1 MLKQTILKN
10 QDNHQMT
17 DQHTN
22 NLKSKLTFMKNVC
35 GLSSLLNNSS
45 NYWEKAIQNTL
56 YICNREDI
64 TKSELENENKNIKN
78 DNNNL
83 FKVTNINQKKNNCNK
98 NIYTKEWSNQENEI
112 LIKQYFK
119 LGNKNIKKLSEL
131 IKTKSIQQ
139 INYRIKKIESK
150 SKMRSFTRQD
160 DLKIIELLE
169 IYGKNWDLIEKNFTD
184 FTSEML
190 EERYYN
196 KLDPKLKR
204 TKFTEEE
211 DEKIITLYLKYGN
224 KWKEISCYF
233 PDRNANMIKNRF
245 YSFLKKKNNINGF
258 TLNDKNTS
266 FIESSSINTSSN
278 NELLTTNSTDNL
290 KLNNSINSEEIK
302 DDFLMDINQ
311 NSNYNDEIAF
321 RIEKI
326 LSLNDDIY
334 SSQNGI
340 ILKRV
345 NSGGNNNKDINNP
358 NFFDTFKET
367 YQKIFSSNS
376 FTDLNNGYD
385 DDNFLLEK
393 EQNEEKENLFNEF
406 KKLEEIVKKIDSY
419 EEKEINVNNNYI
431 KENKLSNELLQK
443 KDNLNHY
450 QKYLKNKLQKLKE
463 NCNNNFNNSDEE
475 LKSLLEINDNLLK
488 LISVS
493 KLKIIINKKLT
504 EIENEEDISME

>member
-1 MLKQTILKN
+1 MIHSNTIN
-10 QDNHQMT
+10 Q
-17 DQHTN
+17 N
-22 NLKSKLTFMKNVC
+22 NQQIQNQQNIQKSRIHFMKNIK
-35 GLSSLLNNSS
+35 GFASFLNNSS
-45 NYWEKAIQNTL
+45 TYWAGTIQNTL
-56 YICNREDI
+56 CNCTRDDEI
-64 TKSELENENKNIKN
+64 IKSEIEENENKNIN
-78 DNNNL
+78 PNNNL
-83 FKVTNINQKKNNCNK
+83 FKVTNPNSRLNNLNK
-98 NIYTKEWSNQENEI
+98 DIYTKEWTNEENDI
-112 LIKQYFK
+112 LIQQYFK
-119 LGNKNIKKLSEL
+119 LGNKNLRKLSEL
-131 IKTKSIQQ
+131 IQTKSTQQ
-139 INYRIKKIESK
+139 INYRIKKLELK
-150 SKMRSFTRQD
+150 SKMRTFTRQD
-160 DLKIIELLE
+160 DLKIIELVE
-169 IYGKNWDLIEKNFTD
+169 IYGTNWELVSKNFPY
-184 FTSEML
+184 FTAEML
-190 EERYYN
+190 EERYNN

-211 DEKIITLYLKYGN
+211 DEKIVALYSKYGN
-224 KWKEISCYF
+224 NWKEIASYF

-393 EQNEEKENLFNEF
+393 EQNEEKEKLFNEF

>member
-1 MLKQTILKN
+1 
-10 QDNHQMT
+10 
-17 DQHTN
+17 
-22 NLKSKLTFMKNVC
+22 
-35 GLSSLLNNSS
+35 
-45 NYWEKAIQNTL
+45 
-56 YICNREDI
+56 
-64 TKSELENENKNIKN
+64 
-78 DNNNL
+78 
-83 FKVTNINQKKNNCNK
+83 
-98 NIYTKEWSNQENEI
+98 
-112 LIKQYFK
+112 
-119 LGNKNIKKLSEL
+119 
-131 IKTKSIQQ
+131 
-139 INYRIKKIESK
+139 
-150 SKMRSFTRQD
+150 
-160 DLKIIELLE
+160 
-169 IYGKNWDLIEKNFTD
+169 
-184 FTSEML
+184 
-190 EERYYN
+190 
-196 KLDPKLKR
+196 
-204 TKFTEEE
+204 
-211 DEKIITLYLKYGN
+211 
-224 KWKEISCYF
+224 
-233 PDRNANMIKNRF
+233 MIKNRF

-393 EQNEEKENLFNEF
+393 EQNEEKEKLFNEF